1 MYDSSLLA
9 GGTEASQCS
18 LSATGGARRRS
29 TTKQGNLRKGAR
41 AIDNKKVKSEAR
53 FANGRI
59 PMLCLVQ
66 TGRAALIALQVKTN
80 AVKKTAAAGQ
90 KPETKKAAASK
101 KKPVEKK
108 MLQR

>member
-1 MYDSSLLA
+1 MLQVCLSSLLA

-80 AVKKTAAAGQ
+80 PPTHPHVLAKLRTAKEDDSGEHLRI
-90 KPETKKAAASK
+90 KSS
-101 KKPVEKK
+101 
-108 MLQR
+108 